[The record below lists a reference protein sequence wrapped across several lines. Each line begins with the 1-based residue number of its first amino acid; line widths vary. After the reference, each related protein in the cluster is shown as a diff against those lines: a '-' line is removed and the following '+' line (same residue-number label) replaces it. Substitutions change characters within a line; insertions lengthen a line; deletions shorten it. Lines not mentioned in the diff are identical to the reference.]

1 MTLEPTYGYFQLR
14 GKVVGMMSD
23 KAYTEGDS
31 GTWNRIQFGVKVS
44 SNSIVYVEL
53 MGSKQDRVKMYKK
66 IGKRVDKDDSI
77 TIPWSDRYSE
87 KFSSYRNSFNIRL
100 NINENKEMS
109 LLPYDSI
116 KNIHENLSDG
126 MIVLVKGSLQ
136 IDEYQNKIQEKFV
149 IKELYDCESS
159 DDSYSNKEAFF
170 NQEIV
175 YLSANNGKI
184 QSKLIYRKHGDIEIV
199 PYEFSVKDN
208 DLINYFIENIQSNST
223 LRVHGVIKQYVPI
236 EFVDGYEVITG
247 SAVKELVITGGSTN
261 SIVQSRYSNEDL
273 EDNRIIGSPFEEE
286 KYDEK
291 VNQWGF

>member
-14 GKVVGMMSD
+14 GQVVGMISD
-23 KAYTEGDS
+23 KAYSEGDN

-44 SNSIVYVEL
+44 NNSIVYVEL
-53 MGSKQDRVKMYKK
+53 MGSKQDRVKMHKK

-77 TIPWSDRYSE
+77 TVPWSDRYSE
-87 KFSSYRNSFNIRL
+87 RYSSYRNSFNVRL
-100 NINENKEMS
+100 NIDKNSEMS

-116 KNIHENLSDG
+116 KSIHENLTDG
-126 MIVLVKGSLQ
+126 TIVLIKGSLQ
-136 IDEYQNKIQEKFV
+136 IEEYQNKIQEKFV

-159 DDSYSNKEAFF
+159 DDSYSNEEAFF
-170 NQEIV
+170 NQEII

-184 QSKLIYRKHGDIEIV
+184 QTKLIYRKHGDIEIV

-208 DLINYFIENIQSNST
+208 DLINYFIENIQPNST
-223 LRVHGVIKQYVPI
+223 LRVHGVIKHYVPTETI
-236 EFVDGYEVITG
+236 DDYEVITG

-273 EDNRIIGSPFEEE
+273 EDNRITGSPFEEE
-286 KYDEK
+286 KQDEK
-291 VNQWGF
+291 VNEWGF

>member
-14 GKVVGMMSD
+14 GQVVGMMSD
-23 KAYTEGDS
+23 KAYTEGDN

-77 TIPWSDRYSE
+77 TVPWSDRYIE
-87 KFSSYRNSFNIRL
+87 KYSSYRNSFNIRL
-100 NINENKEMS
+100 NIDENREAS

-116 KNIHENLSDG
+116 KSIHENLSEG
-126 MIVLVKGSLQ
+126 TVVLVKGSLQ
-136 IDEYQNKIQEKFV
+136 IDEYKDKIQEKFV
-149 IKELYDCESS
+149 IKELYDCKSS
-159 DDSYSNKEAFF
+159 DDTHGNEEAYF

-175 YLSANNGKI
+175 YLSSNNDSI
-184 QSKLIYRKHGDIEIV
+184 QTKLIYRKHGDIEIV
-199 PYEFSVKDN
+199 PYEFTTKD
-208 DLINYFIENIQSNST
+208 DELLKYFKENIQPNST
-223 LRVHGVIKQYVPI
+223 LRVHGAIRHYVPT
-236 EFVDGYEVITG
+236 ETVEGYEVVTG

-286 KYDEK
+286 KQDEK
-291 VNQWGF
+291 VNEWGF